1 MADFIL
7 LNEDFSDFP
16 IGEFPYDKNH
26 SAMGEY
32 HFIHYPGYYGNWYD
46 PVCNHTYNGQGA
58 SWIISEYNGKHF
70 MEQMRIRN
78 DKPHRT
84 FPMLTSGDSA
94 RTVPIA
100 LNYYMGTFANNY
112 SALFAAVVMTV
123 MPTILVFIILQR
135 QVMESLTAGA
145 VKG

>member
-1 MADFIL
+1 MKLQIIRMEVIMEDYIL
-7 LNEDFSDFP
+7 LDEDFKNFA

-32 HFIHYPGYYGNWYD
+32 HFIHYPGYYGKWYD

-58 SWIISEYNGKHF
+58 SWIITEYNGKHY

-84 FPMLTSGDSA
+84 FPMLTSGDRFWRDYTITASVRSRPVRGRIVRKPASA
-94 RTVPIA
+94 DCR
-100 LNYYMGTFANNY
+100 
-112 SALFAAVVMTV
+112 
-123 MPTILVFIILQR
+123 R
-135 QVMESLTAGA
+135 CCRAGI
-145 VKG
+145 